1 MKQNFDFLSGGNVM
15 TDDQSTNESSD
26 DQEVSNVIE
35 PGNIIE
41 VEVATIADFG
51 VFVKCS
57 NGEEG

>member
-1 MKQNFDFLSGGNVM
+1 M

-41 VEVATIADFG
+41 VKLLQLLILG
-51 VFVKCS
+51 IC
-57 NGEEG
+57 